1 MTKLVYIG
9 GYGHS
14 GSTLAEYLMT
24 GSPQVVACGEVAS
37 AARERMGKTACTC
50 GTLAKD
56 CPVWGPFA
64 GPGSSQTRWRHRD
77 LALALLRRASPG
89 YTVLTD
95 SSKTAW
101 HSAAAP
107 FGLRR
112 SLGNDFAL
120 VHIVRDPRAVCW
132 AALKKAERQGSRPNT
147 ALRCTVAALGWWVA
161 NLACELFGWMHPNQY
176 VRLRY
181 EDLARAPRE
190 EASALL
196 TAIAPDGSCIF
207 DAPGTVPNRHQLY
220 GNRMRSRPPALA
232 EIREDQ
238 AWRAEMPRRHQRLV
252 EALTWP
258 LRGKFGYY
266 QVPEATGRV
275 PSRPDLS

>member
-24 GSPQVVACGEVAS
+24 ASPQVVACGEVAS
-37 AARERMGKTACTC
+37 AARERMSKAMCTC
-50 GTLAKD
+50 GAPASD

-64 GPGSSQTRWRHRD
+64 GSGPSQTRWRHQD

-89 YTVLTD
+89 YAVLTD

-101 HSAAAP
+101 HSIVMP

-132 AALKKAERQGSRPNT
+132 AALKKAERQGRRPIKV
-147 ALRCTVAALGWWVA
+147 LRCAAVALGWWVA

-181 EDLARAPRE
+181 EDLVHSPRE
-190 EASALL
+190 EVSVLFAAVLPGGNCAFETL
-196 TAIAPDGSCIF
+196 
-207 DAPGTVPNRHQLY
+207 GTVNNRHQLY

-238 AWRAEMPRRHQRLV
+238 AWRAEMPRRYQRLV

-258 LRGKFGYY
+258 LRGRFGYSKG
-266 QVPEATGRV
+266 PEATGRL
-275 PSRPDLS
+275 P